1 MNWIAKIHEC
11 FENNTVYYSRHAKFE
26 MENEDFGRI
35 YEHEVYEAISSGEV
49 IEEYPDDRPR
59 YGRHT
64 PYGAGLTVVV

>member
-1 MNWIAKIHEC
+1 
-11 FENNTVYYSRHAKFE
+11 
-26 MENEDFGRI
+26 MENEEFGRI

-59 YGRHT
+59 YGCHT